1 MISFKIRALTIALD
15 ISPLDI
21 IRLDVLESYVKL
33 LRTIRRL
40 CKRIDIPI
48 WSFRIALQPISLRS
62 LGKGNLALKMMKSVH
77 SLCERSGFNYISV
90 PFVIPTEDLKLT
102 TTLLNVLDH
111 LIRYSNVFLSFNI
124 KEYDI
129 VDVPLISNFYVSLLN
144 YLCEKNALMTQARI
158 SLVLKGPLMTPY
170 FPSASSLND
179 ESSVMASL
187 LYLRYISSLLRNGIS
202 LSSALLS
209 ASDYVDKILSDISQ
223 NSGIANAGIDLSLS
237 PWMEESIYDVIK
249 AYHDVDFP
257 YMYTLYS
264 INKELEL
271 ASMKTRSIGFN
282 EVMLPLAEDN
292 WLKDLTSRGILR
304 IRDFVSLSVICVA
317 GVDMIPLPNFRQ
329 DELEA
334 IISDILTLSLIK
346 RRVVGVR
353 LIKTKLNPGDTLS
366 LPLFGDTPIPYL

>member
-1 MISFKIRALTIALD
+1 
-15 ISPLDI
+15 
-21 IRLDVLESYVKL
+21 
-33 LRTIRRL
+33 
-40 CKRIDIPI
+40 
-48 WSFRIALQPISLRS
+48 
-62 LGKGNLALKMMKSVH
+62 
-77 SLCERSGFNYISV
+77 
-90 PFVIPTEDLKLT
+90 
-102 TTLLNVLDH
+102 
-111 LIRYSNVFLSFNI
+111 
-124 KEYDI
+124 
-129 VDVPLISNFYVSLLN
+129 
-144 YLCEKNALMTQARI
+144 
-158 SLVLKGPLMTPY
+158 
-170 FPSASSLND
+170 
-179 ESSVMASL
+179 MASL